1 MPFPVPFPHGSW
13 PLTKRLL
20 TPALSGLL
28 FTSIALAPF
37 GAEARATV
45 AAAYS
50 PTYLEALRNPA
61 VAGGTVTG
69 RIVDATG
76 SALPGVTVVVAGTSL
91 GSSTDTNGFFTIANV
106 PAGAQTL
113 VISSIGY
120 TTVRIPVSVVEG
132 QSTEV
137 PSTTLAENT
146 QALSEVVVVGY
157 GTQTRKELTTAVSSV
172 GAQQIERQTVAGFDQ
187 ALQGQTPGV
196 QVTSPSG
203 APGAGINVRIRGN
216 SSVSLNNNPLYV
228 IDGVPILPTYDRE
241 LGGLNNQPPNPLN
254 ALNPADIE
262 SIDVLKDGAAAAI
275 YGVRASNGVV
285 VITTKKGKAGK
296 GQVGFSAY
304 YGQQQLRKKIDV
316 LDARQFAEYY
326 NEARV
331 NAGQAP
337 AFTDLNTL
345 PANTDWQDEV
355 YRTAA
360 IQNYQLNMSGG
371 SDKTRYYL
379 SGGYFKQDGI
389 FRNSGFDRYSVR
401 LNLDQDVSTRFRVGT
416 NLNLSRTNNNGAVR
430 SERGIGNGG
439 TVMGALAQIPTVPVY
454 NPDGTYGT
462 NPYRNFDNP
471 VGNLQETNNK
481 AVIYQGIGNVFG
493 ELDLLPN
500 LRLRSSLGID
510 FRSQLENEYITREY
524 PGNRQT
530 ANPDPATLGQARTGT
545 VQQTIWLNE
554 NTLTYNP
561 SLGEKH
567 NLTLLAGQS
576 VQESNRFTSNA
587 RATGFPSN
595 AVPYLYAGTANRSVS
610 SYESEW
616 GLFSVF
622 GRAIY
627 NFEDRYLATFSLR
640 ADGSSRFA
648 PNKRFGYFPA
658 MALGWRV
665 TKESFFPQVDAIS
678 ELKLRASYG
687 ENGNQEIGDYA
698 RYSTYGSGFGY
709 QGAGSISGGI
719 APERI
724 GNNDV
729 SWERTKQTNL
739 GLDLGLLQDRLTL
752 NADVYRKRST
762 DLLFEVP
769 LPLSSGAQTLSII
782 QNLGEVDNKGVELGL
797 STINVKAEGGFGWT
811 TNLNFTLNR
820 SEVRNIGTVRNE
832 QGEESNREIIG
843 DYSIVRA
850 GLPLGSFYGLKV
862 DGIFQTDAEAQ
873 ALDGNAHAGD
883 IRFKDL
889 NGDGQINGLD
899 RTVIGNANPKSIAGV
914 TNTFTYKGLELSA
927 FFQGSFGND
936 IYNET
941 RRTTE
946 GMDEALN
953 QTTRVLNRWTPT
965 NTNTDVPRAILGDP
979 AKNNR
984 VSDRFIEDGSYVR
997 LKNLTLAYGLP
1008 MSVLQKTGISGI
1020 RVYVTGQNLITWTDY
1035 SGYDPE
1041 VSADP
1046 FSSTGFGRDLGVY
1059 PQARTYTV
1067 GLNATF

>member
-1 MPFPVPFPHGSW
+1 
-13 PLTKRLL
+13 
-20 TPALSGLL
+20 
-28 FTSIALAPF
+28 
-37 GAEARATV
+37 
-45 AAAYS
+45 
-50 PTYLEALRNPA
+50 
-61 VAGGTVTG
+61 
-69 RIVDATG
+69 
-76 SALPGVTVVVAGTSL
+76 
-91 GSSTDTNGFFTIANV
+91 
-106 PAGAQTL
+106 
-113 VISSIGY
+113 
-120 TTVRIPVSVVEG
+120 
-132 QSTEV
+132 
-137 PSTTLAENT
+137 
-146 QALSEVVVVGY
+146 
-157 GTQTRKELTTAVSSV
+157 
-172 GAQQIERQTVAGFDQ
+172 
-187 ALQGQTPGV
+187 
-196 QVTSPSG
+196 
-203 APGAGINVRIRGN
+203 
-216 SSVSLNNNPLYV
+216 
-228 IDGVPILPTYDRE
+228 
-241 LGGLNNQPPNPLN
+241 
-254 ALNPADIE
+254 
-262 SIDVLKDGAAAAI
+262 
-275 YGVRASNGVV
+275 
-285 VITTKKGKAGK
+285 
-296 GQVGFSAY
+296 
-304 YGQQQLRKKIDV
+304 
-316 LDARQFAEYY
+316 
-326 NEARV
+326 
-331 NAGQAP
+331 
-337 AFTDLNTL
+337 
-345 PANTDWQDEV
+345 
-355 YRTAA
+355 
-360 IQNYQLNMSGG
+360 
-371 SDKTRYYL
+371 
-379 SGGYFKQDGI
+379 
-389 FRNSGFDRYSVR
+389 
-401 LNLDQDVSTRFRVGT
+401 
-416 NLNLSRTNNNGAVR
+416 
-430 SERGIGNGG
+430 
-439 TVMGALAQIPTVPVY
+439 
-454 NPDGTYGT
+454 
-462 NPYRNFDNP
+462 
-471 VGNLQETNNK
+471 
-481 AVIYQGIGNVFG
+481 
-493 ELDLLPN
+493 
-500 LRLRSSLGID
+500 
-510 FRSQLENEYITREY
+510 
-524 PGNRQT
+524 
-530 ANPDPATLGQARTGT
+530 
-545 VQQTIWLNE
+545 
-554 NTLTYNP
+554 
-561 SLGEKH
+561 
-567 NLTLLAGQS
+567 
-576 VQESNRFTSNA
+576 
-587 RATGFPSN
+587 
-595 AVPYLYAGTANRSVS
+595 VS

-832 QGEESNREIIG
+832 QGQESNREIIG